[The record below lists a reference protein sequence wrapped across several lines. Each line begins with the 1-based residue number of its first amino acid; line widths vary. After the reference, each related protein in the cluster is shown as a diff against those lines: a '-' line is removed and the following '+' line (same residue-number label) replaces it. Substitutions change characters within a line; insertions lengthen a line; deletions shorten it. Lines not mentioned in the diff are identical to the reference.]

1 MTRRTFVL
9 LLLLIL
15 VAACGCV
22 PSEAADSTWWIHG
35 IAVTESGAP
44 VGGGTVELWRISGNE
59 WALLATRVSASQ
71 AWGFEVRQMSARYR
85 VVYVAPVGWRCV
97 SVRSAGV
104 GWQFPGQC
112 TGEIALPEQEPSI
125 GPDLVFIVAYA
136 ATPPPVPTAT
146 PTVQE
151 PTKTATPRTPTATPQ
166 KTPTATAVF
175 TEIPTPPRA
184 TPTPF
189 CQGGY
194 MQLPWDVRLSI
205 RDTALMHLYRLEDTL
220 EPFDDPTLIAGLRE
234 FSTPPL
240 GRAFVF
246 VTNEGVE
253 LLCRPFVD
261 GIIAIDE
268 CAPCRLSVILW
279 DAGWAWTESGYVWE
293 GR

>member
-125 GPDLVFIVAYA
+125 GPDLVFVLAPEVTAIPTATRTPMTSTPTPQGTAVAPVPPTLPA
-136 ATPPPVPTAT
+136 KTPPVPTPDPNVGPSAT
-146 PTVQE
+146 PTFVAPRFQQFTLAEQE
-151 PTKTATPRTPTATPQ
+151 SII
-166 KTPTATAVF
+166 ATAYLN
-175 TEIPTPPRA
+175 A
-184 TPTPF
+184 
-189 CQGGY
+189 
-194 MQLPWDVRLSI
+194 W
-205 RDTALMHLYRLEDTL
+205 HL
-220 EPFDDPTLIAGLRE
+220 EPDLALRRYDDQTMILGTRWLNG
-234 FSTPPL
+234 PPMT
-240 GRAFVF
+240 RAFEVTDAEGYVIRCRGF
-246 VTNEGVE
+246 VW
-253 LLCRPFVD
+253 
-261 GIIAIDE
+261 GIIAMHEKRAGVYQFGVVD
-268 CAPCRLSVILW
+268 W
-279 DAGWAWTESGYVWE
+279 DGGFMKEL
-293 GR
+293 